1 MNRIKQSNKKRKNCS
16 SQEKQSKKVKFNE
29 EVKVKLIPVDKDK
42 KPKRQLSGAAKRK
55 RRKMNQMRAPSTADE
70 DDAIIAQMEKN
81 LKIKKGKR
89 MKSCGDDLDS
99 ILDLIE
105 FGANSCKKEEEEV
118 NLLVDDSEDG
128 EDLDDLKELLEKE
141 SDEDEDEDHKIEDE
155 EDDTMEDEEHHEMED
170 DLETE
175 DEEADYEIED
185 EDEEEIKDL
194 KKKSEDEYSKK
205 DDDLKVQSSIQSTN
219 TGGKYIPPSKRALMT
234 NGEEESVANIRRQV
248 KGQLNRLSEDNI
260 ASIVPI
266 LRKLGESRGR
276 ARVHDVIIS
285 LILEEVD
292 VCDPLPERLISEAV
306 MLVVIMTSHTGI
318 GLLASFVERTCKRF
332 VHTLSVAK
340 QPNTVGGKNANNLLR
355 ALCSLYELKAVQKQI
370 IYDVIELLISE
381 KEVMQEKEV
390 ELLLLIF
397 KKIGFQLRRDDP
409 IQMKKIVVMV
419 TPQSRGAPVGSRMR
433 FMLDVISAVKN
444 NNIQKIQDY
453 DVDVINKRRKK
464 VKSCMASEIDEFA
477 DVKLKELLEADET
490 GRWWLVGSAW
500 KGRQSNEITE
510 VTGVE
515 EVSGEVSQKLQD
527 AAKKMRMNTDIR
539 KKIFYAVMGSSD
551 FEEAFN
557 NICRLDLKGK
567 QLREI
572 GSVLVECCI
581 QQRHFN
587 KFYVFLI
594 HKFCKSNRDYVVIFQ
609 CSLWDRFK
617 LIDSMSERKKTN
629 LSKLLSDL
637 LLNSALTINCFK
649 SIKFTEISPPIID
662 FLRRV
667 FILLAQ
673 SSSSIEK
680 MTSVF
685 EKRSKHQKHVRLG
698 LRLFLLHFMIKDAN
712 FMTSQRHLT
721 EHFEAMNNA
730 LAS

>member
-1 MNRIKQSNKKRKNCS
+1 MC
-16 SQEKQSKKVKFNE
+16 
-29 EVKVKLIPVDKDK
+29 
-42 KPKRQLSGAAKRK
+42 PKRIFNDIKEY
-55 RRKMNQMRAPSTADE
+55 E
-70 DDAIIAQMEKN
+70 DDTI
-81 LKIKKGKR
+81 LKAKELTKL
-89 MKSCGDDLDS
+89 SS
-99 ILDLIE
+99 YEIE
-105 FGANSCKKEEEEV
+105 S
-118 NLLVDDSEDG
+118 

-155 EDDTMEDEEHHEMED
+155 EDDTMEDEEHHEMEDEED

-332 VHTLSVAK
+332 VHTLSVAR

-444 NNIQKIQDY
+444 NNIQKIQGKLMTSLIVY
-453 DVDVINKRRKK
+453 DVTTV
-464 VKSCMASEIDEFA
+464 
-477 DVKLKELLEADET
+477 
-490 GRWWLVGSAW
+490 
-500 KGRQSNEITE
+500 
-510 VTGVE
+510 
-515 EVSGEVSQKLQD
+515 
-527 AAKKMRMNTDIR
+527 
-539 KKIFYAVMGSSD
+539 
-551 FEEAFN
+551 
-557 NICRLDLKGK
+557 
-567 QLREI
+567 
-572 GSVLVECCI
+572 
-581 QQRHFN
+581 
-587 KFYVFLI
+587 
-594 HKFCKSNRDYVVIFQ
+594 
-609 CSLWDRFK
+609 
-617 LIDSMSERKKTN
+617 
-629 LSKLLSDL
+629 
-637 LLNSALTINCFK
+637 
-649 SIKFTEISPPIID
+649 
-662 FLRRV
+662 
-667 FILLAQ
+667 
-673 SSSSIEK
+673 
-680 MTSVF
+680 
-685 EKRSKHQKHVRLG
+685 VRL
-698 LRLFLLHFMIKDAN
+698 
-712 FMTSQRHLT
+712 
-721 EHFEAMNNA
+721 
-730 LAS
+730 